1 MLDGGSSRIPQP
13 IDQREAGR
21 SRLVHR
27 QPAVSSRAPEPE
39 PVPSADVA
47 PPTPQSRRK
56 KPSKSKKSWAIWLV
70 AVVTMIL
77 VTVVGFMV
85 WQNSFNSKIQTSI
98 DNSKYQAVFFDNGQ
112 VYFGKLSILDREYF
126 LLDDVFYVQSNAI
139 TGEDP
144 DQEPED
150 STENTQ
156 KLIKR
161 GAEVH
166 GPADPMVVSRDK
178 VMFFE
183 NLKTD
188 GKVTQLIRGYKSGKR

>member
-1 MLDGGSSRIPQP
+1 MLDGGPSRIPQP

-39 PVPSADVA
+39 PAPLADVA
-47 PPTPQSRRK
+47 PSAPRSRRE
-56 KPSKSKKSWAIWLV
+56 KPNKSKRSWVIWLV
-70 AVVTMIL
+70 AVI
-77 VTVVGFMV
+77 VVALAAVAGFMV
-85 WQNSFNSKIQTSI
+85 WQNSFNSKIQASI
-98 DNSKYQAVFFDNGQ
+98 DDSKYQAVFFDNGQ
-112 VYFGKLSILDREYF
+112 VYFGKLSILDKEYF
-126 LLDDVFYVQSNAI
+126 LLDDVFYVQSNAT